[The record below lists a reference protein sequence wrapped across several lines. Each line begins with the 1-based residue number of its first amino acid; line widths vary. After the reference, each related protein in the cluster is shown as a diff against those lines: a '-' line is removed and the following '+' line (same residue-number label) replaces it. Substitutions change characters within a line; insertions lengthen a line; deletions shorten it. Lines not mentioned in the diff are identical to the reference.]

1 MDISRNKFSN
11 AMCVLFTSVLLVLF
25 CVCVGRKFG
34 IANMVSRMIITGVYC
49 GVVVGLAFVL
59 NKTVKRFVSDGK
71 RIDGDKAYLA
81 SMIVASILLVIVRLM
96 VISDFI
102 KVEFSK
108 GTVYDM
114 AKIGSDGRIYTGMT
128 TVNSM
133 FATLLSAMFKIF
145 GNTYFP
151 VYLTQT
157 LLSVIAYALIVWSV
171 KNIFG
176 RFSSATVAVGMAVLP
191 IFFRNIANDGSDCLL
206 LLLFGIILW
215 VSALYKNSIEQ
226 TEVKIVFSLFI
237 GLLTGILALYS
248 TLFMFAIVIP
258 VIVLFNCNSEPTKD
272 RVVNTFCMIFGH
284 IFAFGLILI
293 LYSYLV
299 EKSGVEGFVKL
310 LMKHINYRFG
320 FISNPEF
327 ILKIGDER
335 GIFLLL
341 ILCVFYCVM
350 FWRNEDDTAH
360 IIIPFWVIIFAQMF
374 FINVNNRPAYIMIFA
389 LCLLIIGGCGLYG
402 LGSIDSPVRVTRIED
417 DMQPAEISS
426 IDDKPVSVAA
436 VRLAATE
443 NSVQDPDIKESKPD
457 VVIRP
462 QQEEKSEEIKA
473 EPEVKSEDPKTDQ
486 KSEEL
491 KTEPEI
497 KTQEPMPI
505 KEESTEET
513 GTAELD
519 SNPEE
524 ERKYNAPEVRKTSDF
539 GMNDVDF
546 ESLFNGD
553 TVPPKAVSK
562 NIYDDVTEEVS
573 DKETGDEGGS
583 EETSDENKEIEG
595 TAADAGVNEGE
606 DVINDISN
614 DQKAYVDSF
623 FGYLYDEPQKQYVS
637 HASNFADLDL
647 DLGIDAFDNLNVE
660 TTKQEKEEPEKEV
673 NEPEK
678 DVQKPDDEISK
689 PVAEDNSSL
698 EFNEEPVIDLAQDK
712 PKVSWEDFSI
722 EESVSEP
729 KKEID
734 NIESEFVFDFDEPAF
749 EYKKGWEP
757 IKSEYTDKAN
767 EMEVFKALTEADEA
781 GSKTE
786 SNENNFFVEDNES
799 HNEDEF
805 SIEEM
810 LGKKIDEDEE
820 FSYEDALKNKIE
832 NEEAQDLIGFSYE
845 DALSKKLDVEEA
857 IEKAKTKE
865 EFSFEDALN
874 EKIVTEESINV
885 ADHLGD
891 ISYVKAVEQKMTVED
906 GIKDNLGDEGF
917 SFQEALEQKLDVE
930 RSIENAK
937 NDEALAEFAG
947 EELITDADFDFSG
960 NGLNDRFVFEEAK
973 EEQKSDISIETVETF
988 SFDNSEQPVIKEQTE
1003 DAVDLIKEEKLE
1015 EIETKSEEFTFDD
1028 DTSNTMNAAVDST
1041 KEEEKTEEIKLEE
1054 AKPDEVKPE
1063 EIEFIENPLP
1073 LPKKHVHRE
1082 MDYGRVIP
1090 EAWMHYDVEINNTN
1104 NKYDI

>member
-34 IANMVSRMIITGVYC
+34 ISNMVSRMIITGVYC

-59 NKTVKRFVSDGK
+59 NKTVKKFISEGK
-71 RIDGDKAYLA
+71 RLDGDKAYLVA
-81 SMIVASILLVIVRLM
+81 TVIASILFVVVRLL

-114 AKIGSDGRIYTGMT
+114 AKIGSDGKIYIGMT
-128 TVNSM
+128 TVNSL

-157 LLSVIAYALIVWSV
+157 LLSLIAYALIVWSA

-206 LLLFGIILW
+206 LLMFGIILW

-226 TEVKIVFSLFI
+226 TEVKIIFSLFI
-237 GLLTGILALYS
+237 GLLTGMLALYS
-248 TLFMFAIVIP
+248 TLFMFAVIIP
-258 VIVLFNCNSEPTKD
+258 VIILLNCNSEPTKD
-272 RVVNTFCMIFGH
+272 RIVNTFCMIFGH

-293 LYSYLV
+293 LYSYLI

-320 FISNPEF
+320 FISNPAF

-350 FWRNEDDTAH
+350 YWRNEDDTAH

-389 LCLLIIGGCGLYG
+389 LCLLMIGGCGLFG

-436 VRLAATE
+436 VRLAAE
-443 NSVQDPDIKESKPD
+443 NSVPDPDVKESKPD

-462 QQEEKSEEIKA
+462 QEEEKA
-473 EPEVKSEDPKTDQ
+473 EEVKSESEATVNEQKPEPDQ
-486 KSEEL
+486 KAEEVKNEPAI
-491 KTEPEI
+491 KTEESVPL
-497 KTQEPMPI
+497 
-505 KEESTEET
+505 KEEKTEDIN
-513 GTAELD
+513 TAD
-519 SNPEE
+519 QSINNAEE

-546 ESLFNGD
+546 ESLFNGE

-562 NIYDDVTEEVS
+562 NIYEDVIEE
-573 DKETGDEGGS
+573 EAADE
-583 EETSDENKEIEG
+583 EAIKETSDDNEEIEG
-595 TAADAGVNEGE
+595 TVADVEVNEGE

-647 DLGIDAFDNLNVE
+647 DLGIDAFDNLNVDS
-660 TTKQEKEEPEKEV
+660 TQQEGTEPAKEALEPAKEEEKSE
-673 NEPEK
+673 
-678 DVQKPDDEISK
+678 DEISK
-689 PVAEDNSSL
+689 AVSEEMPAFEL
-698 EFNEEPVIDLAQDK
+698 KEEPVIDLTQDK
-712 PKVSWEDFSI
+712 PKVAWEDFSV
-722 EESVSEP
+722 EETPVEP

-734 NIESEFVFDFDEPAF
+734 NIESEFVFDFAEPTF

-757 IKSEYTDKAN
+757 IKSEDTSKAD
-767 EMEVFKALTEADEA
+767 EMEVFKALTEADEV
-781 GSKTE
+781 
-786 SNENNFFVEDNES
+786 SNKIETDEKSFFVEDNES
-799 HNEDEF
+799 HDDEEF

-820 FSYEDALKNKIE
+820 FSYEDALTNKIE
-832 NEEAQDLIGFSYE
+832 NEEAENLIGFSYE

-857 IEKAKTKE
+857 IEKAKIKD
-865 EFSFEDALN
+865 EFSFEDALH

-891 ISYVKAVEQKMTVED
+891 ISYVKAVEQKMNVED
-906 GIKDNLGDEGF
+906 GIKDNLGGEEF

-930 RSIENAK
+930 RSIENAQ

-947 EELITDADFDFSG
+947 EELITEADFDFSG
-960 NGLNDRFVFEEAK
+960 DGLNSGFVFEEAK
-973 EEQKSDISIETVETF
+973 EETKPETSYETVETF
-988 SFDNSEQPVIKEQTE
+988 SFDNAEPPVIEKQAEE
-1003 DAVDLIKEEKLE
+1003 AVDLIQEENKED
-1015 EIETKSEEFTFDD
+1015 IELKSEEFTFDD
-1028 DTSNTMNAAVDST
+1028 ASDKIDPIKEVA
-1041 KEEEKTEEIKLEE
+1041 KEEVKPEEKKPEEIKT
-1054 AKPDEVKPE
+1054 E

-1090 EAWMHYDVEINNTN
+1090 EAWMHYDVEINSTN

>member
-34 IANMVSRMIITGVYC
+34 ISNMVSRMIITGVYC

-59 NKTVKRFVSDGK
+59 NKTVKKIVADGK

-81 SMIVASILLVIVRLM
+81 SMIVASILLVVVRLL

-114 AKIGSDGRIYTGMT
+114 AKIGSDGKIYTGMT

-133 FATLLSAMFKIF
+133 FASLLSAMFKIF

-157 LLSVIAYALIVWSV
+157 LLSIIAYALIVWSV
-171 KNIFG
+171 KKIFG

-206 LLLFGIILW
+206 LLMFGILLW

-237 GLLTGILALYS
+237 GGLTGIFALYS
-248 TLFMFAIVIP
+248 TLFMFAIIIP
-258 VIVLFNCNSEPTKD
+258 VIILLNCNSEPTKD

-284 IFAFGLILI
+284 IFAFGLMLI
-293 LYSYLV
+293 LYSYLI

-320 FISNPEF
+320 FISNPAF

-389 LCLLIIGGCGLYG
+389 LCLLIVGGCGLYG

-443 NSVQDPDIKESKPD
+443 NSIPDPDIKESNPD

-462 QQEEKSEEIKA
+462 QEEEKAEEIKA
-473 EPEVKSEDPKTDQ
+473 EPEVKADDSKTDQ
-486 KSEEL
+486 KDE
-491 KTEPEI
+491 EI
-497 KTQEPMPI
+497 KTESVIKAEEQVPL
-505 KEESTEET
+505 KEETTEES
-513 GTAELD
+513 GVSAEPGNK
-519 SNPEE
+519 SEE

-573 DKETGDEGGS
+573 DIETDDEGGS
-583 EETSDENKEIEG
+583 EEAADDNKEIEG
-595 TAADAGVNEGE
+595 TVADVEVNEGE
-606 DVINDISN
+606 DVINEISN

-647 DLGIDAFDNLNVE
+647 DLGVDAFDNLNVE
-660 TTKQEKEEPEKEV
+660 DIKPDQKEPEKEV
-673 NEPEK
+673 IEPAE
-678 DVQKPDDEISK
+678 DVQKSDGGISES
-689 PVAEDNSSL
+689 VAEDNSEL
-698 EFNEEPVIDLAQDK
+698 EFNKEPVLDLAQEK
-712 PKVSWEDFSI
+712 TNVSWEDFSV
-722 EESVSEP
+722 EEPVSEP

-757 IKSEYTDKAN
+757 IKSENTDKVN

-781 GSKTE
+781 GPKIETDGK
-786 SNENNFFVEDNES
+786 NFFVEDNES
-799 HNEDEF
+799 HDEEEF

-820 FSYEDALKNKIE
+820 FSYEDTLKNKIE
-832 NEEAQDLIGFSYE
+832 NEEAQNLIGFSYE

-906 GIKDNLGDEGF
+906 GIKDNLGDEDF

-930 RSIENAK
+930 KSIENAK
-937 NDEALAEFAG
+937 NDEALAEFEG
-947 EELITDADFDFSG
+947 EELITETDFDFSG
-960 NGLNDRFVFEEAK
+960 NGLNDSFVFEEVK
-973 EEQKSDISIETVETF
+973 EEQKTDSSIETVETF
-988 SFDNSEQPVIKEQTE
+988 SFDNSEQPVIKDQTDE
-1003 DAVDLIKEEKLE
+1003 LIDLIKEDKLE
-1015 EIETKSEEFTFDD
+1015 ETEEKSGEFKLDD
-1028 DTSNTMNAAVDST
+1028 ESSNMMISTEDSI
-1041 KEEEKTEEIKLEE
+1041 KEEVKLEE
-1054 AKPDEVKPE
+1054 AKPEEVKTE

-1090 EAWMHYDVEINNTN
+1090 EAWMHYDVEINSTN

>member
-34 IANMVSRMIITGVYC
+34 ISNMVSRMIITGVYC

-59 NKTVKRFVSDGK
+59 NKTVKKFISEGK
-71 RIDGDKAYLA
+71 RIDGDKAYLV
-81 SMIVASILLVIVRLM
+81 SIIVASILFVVVRLL

-108 GTVYDM
+108 GAVYDM
-114 AKIGSDGRIYTGMT
+114 AKIGSDGRIYCGAT
-128 TVNSM
+128 TVNSL

-157 LLSVIAYALIVWSV
+157 LLSLVAYALIVWSA

-226 TEVKIVFSLFI
+226 TEVKIIFSLFI
-237 GLLTGILALYS
+237 GMLTGMFALYS
-248 TLFMFAIVIP
+248 TIFMFAIIIP
-258 VIVLFNCNSEPTKD
+258 IIILINCNSETTKD
-272 RVVNTFCMIFGH
+272 RIVNTFCMIFGH

-293 LYSYLV
+293 LYSYLI

-320 FISNPEF
+320 FISNPAF

-350 FWRNEDDTAH
+350 YWRNEDDTAH

-389 LCLLIIGGCGLYG
+389 LCLLMIGGCGLFG

-436 VRLAATE
+436 VRLAAE
-443 NSVQDPDIKESKPD
+443 NSVPDPDVKESAPD

-462 QQEEKSEEIKA
+462 QEEEKTEETKVESEVKTEETKPEAESDQKTEEI
-473 EPEVKSEDPKTDQ
+473 
-486 KSEEL
+486 

-497 KTQEPMPI
+497 KAEESEVV
-505 KEESTEET
+505 KEEKTEDISTDT
-513 GTAELD
+513 QKD
-519 SNPEE
+519 SNVEE

-546 ESLFNGD
+546 ESLFNGE
-553 TVPPKAVSK
+553 TIPPKAVSK
-562 NIYDDVTEEVS
+562 NIYEDVIEEEVTEEVA
-573 DKETGDEGGS
+573 EEEQV
-583 EETSDENKEIEG
+583 EETSDDNKEIEG
-595 TAADAGVNEGE
+595 TVADAKVNEGE

-623 FGYLYDEPQKQYVS
+623 FGYLYEEPQKQYVS

-647 DLGIDAFDNLNVE
+647 DLGIDAFDNLNVDNA
-660 TTKQEKEEPEKEV
+660 QQVNEEPVKEALEPVKEALESAKDDEKSE
-673 NEPEK
+673 E
-678 DVQKPDDEISK
+678 EISK
-689 PVAEDNSSL
+689 SVIEEAP
-698 EFNEEPVIDLAQDK
+698 EFEFKEEPVIDLTQAK
-712 PKVSWEDFSI
+712 PKVAWEDFSV
-722 EESVSEP
+722 EETPAEA

-734 NIESEFVFDFDEPAF
+734 NIESEFVFDFDEPTP

-757 IKSEYTDKAN
+757 IKSEDTSKAD

-781 GSKTE
+781 GLKTE
-786 SNENNFFVEDNES
+786 TDEKSFFVEDNES
-799 HNEDEF
+799 HDEEF

-810 LGKKIDEDEE
+810 LDKKIDEDEE

-832 NEEAQDLIGFSYE
+832 NEEAENLIGFSYE

-857 IEKAKTKE
+857 IEKAKVKE
-865 EFSFEDALN
+865 EFSFEDALH

-891 ISYVKAVEQKMTVED
+891 ISYVKAVEQKMNVED
-906 GIKDNLGDEGF
+906 GIKDNLGDDEF

-947 EELITDADFDFSG
+947 EELITEADFDFSG
-960 NGLNDRFVFEEAK
+960 DGLNSGFVFEESK
-973 EEQKSDISIETVETF
+973 EEQKAETSFETVETF
-988 SFDNSEQPVIKEQTE
+988 SFDNVEQPVIEKQSEE
-1003 DAVDLIKEEKLE
+1003 AVDLIKEENKE
-1015 EIETKSEEFTFDD
+1015 EIEQKSEEFMFDD
-1028 DTSNTMNAAVDST
+1028 ASDKNDLIQEVP
-1041 KEEEKTEEIKLEE
+1041 KEE
-1054 AKPDEVKPE
+1054 AKPQEVKPE

-1090 EAWMHYDVEINNTN
+1090 EAWMHYDVEINSTN

>member
-34 IANMVSRMIITGVYC
+34 ISNMVSRMIITGVYC

-59 NKTVKRFVSDGK
+59 NKTVKKFISEGK
-71 RIDGDKAYLA
+71 RLDGDKAYLVA
-81 SMIVASILLVIVRLM
+81 TVIASILFVVVRLL

-114 AKIGSDGRIYTGMT
+114 AKIGSEGKIYIGMT
-128 TVNSM
+128 TVNSL

-157 LLSVIAYALIVWSV
+157 LLSLIAYALIVWSA

-176 RFSSATVAVGMAVLP
+176 RFSSATVAAGMAVLP

-206 LLLFGIILW
+206 LLMFGIILW

-226 TEVKIVFSLFI
+226 TEVKIIFSLFI
-237 GLLTGILALYS
+237 GLLTGMLALYS
-248 TLFMFAIVIP
+248 TLFMFAVIIP
-258 VIVLFNCNSEPTKD
+258 VIILLNCNSEPTKD
-272 RVVNTFCMIFGH
+272 RIVNTFCMIFGH

-293 LYSYLV
+293 LYSYLI

-320 FISNPEF
+320 FISNPAF

-350 FWRNEDDTAH
+350 YWRNEDDTAH

-389 LCLLIIGGCGLYG
+389 LCLLMIGGCGLFG

-436 VRLAATE
+436 VRLAAE
-443 NSVQDPDIKESKPD
+443 NSVPDPDVKESKPD

-462 QQEEKSEEIKA
+462 QEEEKA
-473 EPEVKSEDPKTDQ
+473 EEVKSESEATVNEQKPEPDQ
-486 KSEEL
+486 KAEEVKNEPAI
-491 KTEPEI
+491 KTEESVPL
-497 KTQEPMPI
+497 
-505 KEESTEET
+505 KEEKTEDIN
-513 GTAELD
+513 TAD
-519 SNPEE
+519 QSINNAEE

-546 ESLFNGD
+546 ESLFNGE

-562 NIYDDVTEEVS
+562 NIYEDVIEE
-573 DKETGDEGGS
+573 EAADE
-583 EETSDENKEIEG
+583 EAIKETSDDNEEIEG
-595 TAADAGVNEGE
+595 TVADVEVNEGE

-647 DLGIDAFDNLNVE
+647 DLGIDAFDNLNVDS
-660 TTKQEKEEPEKEV
+660 TQQEGTEPAKEALEPAKEEEKSE
-673 NEPEK
+673 
-678 DVQKPDDEISK
+678 DEISK
-689 PVAEDNSSL
+689 AVSEEMPAFEL
-698 EFNEEPVIDLAQDK
+698 KEEPVIDLTQDK
-712 PKVSWEDFSI
+712 PKVAWEDFSV
-722 EESVSEP
+722 EETPVEP

-734 NIESEFVFDFDEPAF
+734 NIESEFVFDFAEPTF

-757 IKSEYTDKAN
+757 IKSEDTSKAD
-767 EMEVFKALTEADEA
+767 EMEVFKALTEADEV
-781 GSKTE
+781 
-786 SNENNFFVEDNES
+786 SNKIETDEKSFFVEDNES
-799 HNEDEF
+799 HDDEEF

-820 FSYEDALKNKIE
+820 FSYEDALTNKIE
-832 NEEAQDLIGFSYE
+832 NEEAENLIGFSYE

-857 IEKAKTKE
+857 IEKAKIKD
-865 EFSFEDALN
+865 EFSFEDALH

-891 ISYVKAVEQKMTVED
+891 ISYVKAVEQKMNVED
-906 GIKDNLGDEGF
+906 GIKDNLGGEEF

-930 RSIENAK
+930 RSIENAQ

-947 EELITDADFDFSG
+947 EELITEADFDFSG
-960 NGLNDRFVFEEAK
+960 DGLNSGFVFEEAK
-973 EEQKSDISIETVETF
+973 EETKPETSYETVETF
-988 SFDNSEQPVIKEQTE
+988 SFDNAEPPVIEKQAEE
-1003 DAVDLIKEEKLE
+1003 AVDLIQEENKED
-1015 EIETKSEEFTFDD
+1015 IELKSEEFTFDD
-1028 DTSNTMNAAVDST
+1028 ASDKIDPIKEVA
-1041 KEEEKTEEIKLEE
+1041 KEEVKPEEKKPEEIKT
-1054 AKPDEVKPE
+1054 E

-1090 EAWMHYDVEINNTN
+1090 EAWMHYDVEINSTN

>member
-34 IANMVSRMIITGVYC
+34 ISNMVSRMIITGVYC

-59 NKTVKRFVSDGK
+59 NKTVKKFVSEGK

-81 SMIVASILLVIVRLM
+81 SMIIASILFVVVRLL
-96 VISDFI
+96 VISDII

-108 GTVYDM
+108 GAVYDM
-114 AKIGSDGRIYTGMT
+114 AKIGSDGRIYSGMT
-128 TVNSM
+128 TVNSL

-157 LLSVIAYALIVWSV
+157 IISIIAYALIVWAA
-171 KNIFG
+171 KCIFG

-206 LLLFGIILW
+206 LLMFGIILW
-215 VSALYKNSIEQ
+215 VTALYKNSIEQ
-226 TEVKIVFSLFI
+226 TEVKIIFSLFI

-248 TLFMFAIVIP
+248 TLFMFAIIIP
-258 VIVLFNCNSEPTKD
+258 IIVLWNCNSETTKD

-293 LYSYLV
+293 LYSYLI

-320 FISNPEF
+320 FISNPAF

-389 LCLLIIGGCGLYG
+389 LCLLMIGGCGLFG
-402 LGSIDSPVRVTRIED
+402 LGSLDSPVRITRIED
-417 DMQPAEISS
+417 DMQPSEISS

-436 VRLAATE
+436 VRLAAE
-443 NSVQDPDIKESKPD
+443 NSVPDPDVKESTPD

-462 QQEEKSEEIKA
+462 QEEQKAEEIKT
-473 EPEVKSEDPKTDQ
+473 ESEVKDEEPKPDSEQ
-486 KSEEL
+486 KPEEI

-497 KTQEPMPI
+497 K
-505 KEESTEET
+505 EEEAKTPNEEKTEDTRKVVET
-513 GTAELD
+513 I
-519 SNPEE
+519 SNTEE

-562 NIYDDVTEEVS
+562 NIYEDVIEEAPEEEVIDEGVTEEAS
-573 DKETGDEGGS
+573 DD
-583 EETSDENKEIEG
+583 NKEVEG
-595 TAADAGVNEGE
+595 TVADVEVNEGE

-660 TTKQEKEEPEKEV
+660 AAKQEGEESAKEVVEEPIREAEKPAE
-673 NEPEK
+673 
-678 DVQKPDDEISK
+678 EISK
-689 PVAEDNSSL
+689 TVETEIPQF
-698 EFNEEPVIDLAQDK
+698 EFKEEPVIDLMQEKQK
-712 PKVSWEDFSI
+712 PAWEDFSV
-722 EESVSEP
+722 EETPSEA

-734 NIESEFVFDFDEPAF
+734 NIESEFVFDFAEPTS

-757 IKSEYTDKAN
+757 IKSEDTSKAD
-767 EMEVFKALTEADEA
+767 EMEVFKALAEADEA
-781 GSKTE
+781 GLKTE
-786 SNENNFFVEDNES
+786 TDEKSFFVEDDGNHGE
-799 HNEDEF
+799 EEF

-832 NEEAQDLIGFSYE
+832 NEEAENMIGFSYE

-906 GIKDNLGDEGF
+906 GIKDNLGDEEF

-947 EELITDADFDFSG
+947 EELITEADFDFSG
-960 NGLNDRFVFEEAK
+960 DGLNSGFIFEEAK
-973 EEQKSDISIETVETF
+973 EEQKPEAAIEAVETF
-988 SFDNSEQPVIKEQTE
+988 AFDNSQPPVTE
-1003 DAVDLIKEEKLE
+1003 KKTEEEFNLIKEEVKE
-1015 EIETKSEEFTFDD
+1015 ENETKSEEFRFDD
-1028 DTSNTMNAAVDST
+1028 DVPEKIVPTEDNA
-1041 KEEEKTEEIKLEE
+1041 KEEVKPEQIEPEE
-1054 AKPDEVKPE
+1054 AKTE

-1090 EAWMHYDVEINNTN
+1090 EAWMHYDVEINSTN